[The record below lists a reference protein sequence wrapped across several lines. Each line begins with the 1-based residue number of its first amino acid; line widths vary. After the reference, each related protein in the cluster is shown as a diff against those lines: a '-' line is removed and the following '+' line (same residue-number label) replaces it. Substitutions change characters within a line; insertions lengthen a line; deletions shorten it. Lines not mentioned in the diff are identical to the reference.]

1 MVFRFILWSV
11 GALLSIAS
19 RLNPRL
25 RAQITRDMIVSI
37 ATRDGVARSY
47 VFRDRH
53 VSSHAGTSDE
63 AKLTATFPSASV
75 GTRIFLAPN
84 AVEQIVEGLTSK
96 DIELEGM
103 PAHVLWFYE
112 MVMAYLPWRKTRYT
126 AAPNAYVEPD
136 PQSKVADRITREP
149 AEKTLD
155 PNWAGAVAQREK
167 LDMWR
172 VGEGA
177 PVPGRIPDFRYVVDI
192 PATRA
197 EASS

>member
-1 MVFRFILWSV
+1 MRILWFV
-11 GALLSIAS
+11 GALLSIVS

-47 VFRDRH
+47 VFHDRR
-53 VSSHAGTSDE
+53 VSSHTGPSRE
-63 AKLTATFPSASV
+63 ADLTLTFPSASV

-84 AVEQIVEGLTSK
+84 AVEQIVDGLISN
-96 DIELEGM
+96 DIELKGM

-112 MVMAYLPWRKTRYT
+112 MVMAYAPWWKTRYK
-126 AAPNAYVEPD
+126 AMPNAYVVPD
-136 PQSKVADRITREP
+136 PHSKVADRITREP
-149 AEKTLD
+149 AQKALD
-155 PNWAGAVAQREK
+155 PNWTGAVAQREK

-177 PVPGRIPDFRYVVDI
+177 PVPSKIPDFKYVVDI
-192 PATRA
+192 PETQVD
-197 EASS
+197 EAS

>member
-47 VFRDRH
+47 VFHDRR
-53 VSSHAGTSDE
+53 VSSHAGISNE
-63 AKLTATFPSASV
+63 AKLTLTFPSASV

-84 AVEQIVEGLTSK
+84 AVEQIVEGLTMK

-112 MVMAYLPWRKTRYT
+112 MVMAYLPWRKTRYK
-126 AAPNAYVEPD
+126 AAPNAYVVPD

-149 AEKTLD
+149 AERALD
-155 PNWAGAVAQREK
+155 PNWTGAVAQREK
-167 LDMWR
+167 LDMWQ

-192 PATRA
+192 PATTA
-197 EASS
+197 KASS